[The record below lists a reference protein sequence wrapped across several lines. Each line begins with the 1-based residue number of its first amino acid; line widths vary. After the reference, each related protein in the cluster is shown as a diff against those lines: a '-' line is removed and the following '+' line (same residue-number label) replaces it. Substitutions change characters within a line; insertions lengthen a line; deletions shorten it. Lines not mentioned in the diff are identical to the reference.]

1 MRKDHD
7 RVPFRRAARDARI
20 DLPQMGGDD
29 CDLPSFTETI
39 ALCARLVR
47 VGRNKWRA
55 SFEMGRKARSRM
67 FEVTIK

>member
-1 MRKDHD
+1 
-7 RVPFRRAARDARI
+7 
-20 DLPQMGGDD
+20 MGGDD